1 MVGSRDVDVVPAG
14 MKLRLCIEDVLRAR
28 VPLFDG
34 VDALLRLAEEVPGLE
49 GDRDLARL
57 AELLAGVEHLPIGAA
72 RAHWQREALHRVDR
86 ELMELE
92 RRHQDSVFYCCR
104 RLLVTLDSLP
114 DAPAPA

>member
-1 MVGSRDVDVVPAG
+1 MSEVSAATSV
-14 MKLRLCIEDVLRAR
+14 RLCIEDVLRGR

-34 VDALLRLAEEVPGLE
+34 IDKVLRLAEPVPELA

-57 AELLAGVEHLPIGAA
+57 GEILAQAEHLPIGAV
-72 RAHWQREALHRVDR
+72 RAHWQAEALHRLDR

-104 RLLVTLDSLP
+104 RLQETLRSVP
-114 DAPAPA
+114 

>member
-1 MVGSRDVDVVPAG
+1 
-14 MKLRLCIEDVLRAR
+14 MKVRLCLEDVLRSR

-34 VDALLRLAEEVPGLE
+34 VEALLRLAADVPALA

-57 AELLAGVEHLPIGAA
+57 AELLAGAEHLPIGAA

-92 RRHQDSVFYCCR
+92 RRHRDSVHYCCR
-104 RLLVTLDSLP
+104 RLLDTLG
-114 DAPAPA
+114 